1 MQRVLVA
8 SLVAPPSCS
17 CLKQQGML
25 HIPPAISF
33 MISQKEIPVFLW
45 KSMICLIFLMDVA
58 VLSSQK
64 LTALKDVIKC
74 EADANMKSQRQDRPN
89 GYFYIEVSYT

>member
-1 MQRVLVA
+1 MRGVHR
-8 SLVAPPSCS
+8 P
-17 CLKQQGML
+17 G
-25 HIPPAISF
+25 
-33 MISQKEIPVFLW
+33 W
-45 KSMICLIFLMDVA
+45 KLMEVA

-74 EADANMKSQRQDRPN
+74 EADANMKSQGQDKPN